1 MNIKKQQDLS
11 FGLSNE
17 KKQKNKLENHF
28 GILTKTKDIYDHFD
42 YFNNNAHKSDCKYIQ
57 GYEKFNNKTALVAT
71 HSGGDGF
78 RFLTAFRI
86 QLEYLGVTVYSR
98 SITVSNSKP
107 YDEDKVKKILA
118 NYLELIK

>member
-1 MNIKKQQDLS
+1 M
-11 FGLSNE
+11 
-17 KKQKNKLENHF
+17 
-28 GILTKTKDIYDHFD
+28 
-42 YFNNNAHKSDCKYIQ
+42 
-57 GYEKFNNKTALVAT
+57 AT

-78 RFLTAFRI
+78 RFLTALRI

-107 YDEDKVKKILA
+107 YDEDKVKKILT